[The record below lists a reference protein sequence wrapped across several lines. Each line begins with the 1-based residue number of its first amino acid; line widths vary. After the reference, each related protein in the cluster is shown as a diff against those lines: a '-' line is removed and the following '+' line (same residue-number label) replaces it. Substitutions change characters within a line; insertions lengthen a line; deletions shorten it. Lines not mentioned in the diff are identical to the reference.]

1 MSVLSFVNGD
11 IFRCHVS
18 WVINEYLAHR
28 SLTALKW
35 VKRGL
40 YCCFDIWGLY
50 VMTSFLLWLVHSCEF
65 VCHTFPRLYLCWIF
79 ALSWGE
85 KKKKPQIPKTTPH
98 HTVMKIKVKKWRMA
112 RHPRCVFKSPEN
124 SAPGDSPCFLPER
137 AFPFRVEKTGASLS
151 VADGELE
158 WRFGVLSP
166 CLTQGTWSLF
176 ILTLAQDS
184 DKTTGELWGA
194 WGKGKGCVHLVL
206 ECKLDYAFFI
216 RSQEQRSL
224 CV

>member
-1 MSVLSFVNGD
+1 MSEKRALLLFWHLGSLCDD
-11 IFRCHVS
+11 IFSTVTC
-18 WVINEYLAHR
+18 
-28 SLTALKW
+28 T
-35 VKRGL
+35 
-40 YCCFDIWGLY
+40 
-50 VMTSFLLWLVHSCEF
+50 LLWICLSHLSPSLLVLDFCFE
-65 VCHTFPRLYLCWIF
+65 L
-79 ALSWGE
+79 GG